1 MRLSSAAWVL
11 CAAQTLLPGALA
23 KAVFAHYMVG
33 SVTEAHAHQDIDDA
47 VAMGLDGF
55 VLNTGD
61 PKPYYVKNNFDY
73 MFNYTRDK
81 YGGKFWLF
89 LSIDIQTPGLTNE
102 YTDIFR
108 EFKDHDAYY
117 KGPNGR
123 SFLSTFDSKA
133 LTNVH
138 WQSFLNKFAN
148 STYFVPDFDDT
159 LGYYEASIGWWKY
172 WGSIVDGLFSWES
185 AWPPAVS
192 GLGGAYPG
200 DIGLDKIVQDGA
212 TARGK
217 TYMIALSPLQYKNS
231 YGNNYYRPGDL
242 NLPRRMAGILGMS
255 PSPDF
260 VEIITWNDGP
270 ESHYIGTIWPEPN
283 DNKQAAVYTPPGLAA
298 PHTAWQPLIT
308 SFINAF
314 KSNLS
319 ATAMTPA
326 TGDAVGALWYKP
338 IMQNTKC
345 ANESLGGFYAKP
357 AGFNKTTDQLNW
369 AIVLPPGAE
378 GYTVRLYTGNSTKIH
393 EEVLVGGLNFNATSG
408 GLRVGEQSMDLLLN
422 GKVVQTAKK
431 GRSISDNCPDGIYNM
446 NPQVVGL
453 RAVTG

>member
-1 MRLSSAAWVL
+1 
-11 CAAQTLLPGALA
+11 
-23 KAVFAHYMVG
+23 MVG

-378 GYTVRLYTGNSTKIH
+378 GYTRRHGIRKKYDHRKFVATYSTLIKPFSKAC
-393 EEVLVGGLNFNATSG
+393 LV
-408 GLRVGEQSMDLLLN
+408 
-422 GKVVQTAKK
+422 
-431 GRSISDNCPDGIYNM
+431 ISLTHSPA
-446 NPQVVGL
+446 L
-453 RAVTG
+453 RAHRADLTMSPTQELFGGAIAQEPEVETDQSKRTSESVAPVSSRTTANAKTSTTPQHQP